1 MADETTYV
9 SIFDDYP
16 VKITP
21 EELKNERNIDIQKEY
36 PEEYVQRSFM
46 SDVHSSIYEGA
57 IYATGD
63 KDIKDRIIK
72 AYIKKE
78 AEAAEPTKKTENAIK
93 RALILQAAYMH
104 DEGNAGTTSGVTIT
118 ADGQR
123 AVIGKTDLRS
133 KNICIAALDALKA
146 CSCPLLYA
154 GEDL

>member
-1 MADETTYV
+1 MSEEVTYV

-21 EELKNERNIDIQKEY
+21 EELKNERNIDIVKEY
-36 PEEYVQRSFM
+36 PEEYEQRSFM

-63 KDIKDRIIK
+63 KDIKDRIINAHK
-72 AYIKKE
+72 DKV
-78 AEAAEPTKKTENAIK
+78 ENAIK

-104 DEGNAGTTSGVTIT
+104 DEGSAGTSSGVTIT

-123 AVIGKTDLRS
+123 ALIGKADLRS

-146 CSCPLLYA
+146 CSCPILYA